1 MGYLFFILIVC
12 VVVILGYIL
21 PQKYNADYSA
31 KYGVE
36 PINYFLTGLCSIS
49 ILFYYFVMDTKSTIL
64 YIFALLLMFFVVI
77 VSLLSTYLDVQKT
90 TKSNREALKAVL
102 LMISSIAGIAL
113 TILFILASI
122 TGSSKRKRK

>member
-1 MGYLFFILIVC
+1 MGYLFFMLIVC

-21 PQKYNADYSA
+21 PQKYNADYSE

-64 YIFALLLMFFVVI
+64 YIFALLLMLFIVI